1 MFSTTPQCAD
11 WSQVL
16 SKDFS
21 SWSSVCRQNKTKTKP
36 GHYLTKWTSY
46 WKKLTID
53 AKNTTVHQTNS
64 KTSFY
69 CRSLDVQRAKS
80 KQLAKNIATKCFWC
94 QITIKVQH
102 AVQLCDNKNF
112 AIQQFIKYLQS
123 MYFSITSKF
132 LLVCNKSLQIRQASN
147 GN

>member
-1 MFSTTPQCAD
+1 MSKYGHYDDDKYHVLFSTTPQCAD

-64 KTSFY
+64 KTSFH
-69 CRSLDVQRAKS
+69 CRSLDVQRATEVMMV
-80 KQLAKNIATKCFWC
+80 LFG
-94 QITIKVQH
+94 
-102 AVQLCDNKNF
+102 
-112 AIQQFIKYLQS
+112 QS
-123 MYFSITSKF
+123 P
-132 LLVCNKSLQIRQASN
+132 NN
-147 GN
+147 